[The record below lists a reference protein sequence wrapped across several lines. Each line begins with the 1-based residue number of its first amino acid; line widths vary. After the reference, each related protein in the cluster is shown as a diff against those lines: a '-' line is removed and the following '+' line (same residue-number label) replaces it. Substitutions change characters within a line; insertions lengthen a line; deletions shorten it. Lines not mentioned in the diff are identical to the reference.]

1 MNTAKKDL
9 GPQFLYADDLLR
21 DGRWIEAKLVIAS
34 HIPANTLRG
43 ADNSPVEKDAIGF
56 EKTDKLLVLNRTNTR
71 LIRIATGNSKPDGW
85 IGKSIVV
92 YPVRINAFGESN
104 LAAIRVRAGDGK
116 PVPKGVRKFMGVDLT
131 TETRNDQ

>member
-1 MNTAKKDL
+1 MNAAKKDL

-21 DGRWIEAKLVIAS
+21 DGQWIEARLVIAS
-34 HIPANTLRG
+34 HIPGGSLKG
-43 ADNSPVEKDAIGF
+43 ADGTSVEKDAIGF

-71 LIRIATGNSKPDGW
+71 LIRIATGNSKPEGW

-92 YPVRINAFGESN
+92 YPVRIKAFGEDN

-116 PVPKGVRKFMGVDLT
+116 PVPKGVRKFMGTDLT